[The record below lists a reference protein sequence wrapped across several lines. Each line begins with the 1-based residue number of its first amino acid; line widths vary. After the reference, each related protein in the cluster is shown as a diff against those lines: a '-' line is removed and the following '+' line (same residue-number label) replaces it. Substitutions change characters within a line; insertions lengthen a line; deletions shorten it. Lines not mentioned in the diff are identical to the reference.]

1 MQSSL
6 KGVREGE
13 KLESRME
20 PVQQQALAIAEIN
33 CQNFKIFKK
42 INKKICCVLSS
53 PLPFYSCK

>member
-20 PVQQQALAIAEIN
+20 PVQQQVLAIAEIN
-33 CQNFKIFKK
+33 CQNFKIF
-42 INKKICCVLSS
+42 
-53 PLPFYSCK
+53 